1 MERVLS
7 DTLAPRRWTL
17 LLLASFAA
25 LAVVLAAVGIYG
37 VMSYAVTRR
46 TQEIGIRMALGAR
59 QPQILRLVL
68 RQGLRL
74 AAAGTAIGLGL
85 ALALTRWM
93 ESLLYRVS
101 ATDPVTFAG
110 IAALMLFVAS
120 AACYL
125 PARRASRVDPMIA
138 LRYE

>member
-1 MERVLS
+1 
-7 DTLAPRRWTL
+7 
-17 LLLASFAA
+17 
-25 LAVVLAAVGIYG
+25 
-37 VMSYAVTRR
+37 MSYAVTRR

-59 QPQILRLVL
+59 QTQILQLVL

-93 ESLLYRVS
+93 ESLLYQVS

-110 IAALMLFVAS
+110 IAALMLAVAS